1 MAALLTESLAAR
13 PLELQTPDSHL
24 FLTADNTPW
33 TTLQLSTTWARLR
46 KAAGINPKAR
56 LYDLRHRFCTAVAAV
71 HGIAVAQV
79 LAGHTN
85 IQTTT
90 LYVHQDKE
98 KLLGILDDIGDIKT
112 A

>member
-1 MAALLTESLAAR
+1 MAALLAQTLAAR
-13 PLELQTPDSHL
+13 PTELQTPESHL
-24 FLTADNTPW
+24 FLTADNEPW
-33 TTLQLSTTWARLR
+33 TTLQLSTTWARLQ

-56 LYDLRHRFCTAVAAV
+56 LYDLRLCFCTAVAAV
-71 HGIAVAQV
+71 RGIAVAQV

-85 IQTTT
+85 IQKTT
-90 LYVHQDKE
+90 LYVDQD